1 MITRRQSGKL
11 KAFIQGL
18 QLQSLTASRLVKT
31 PYLSLV
37 KALALQLQDVTWTNL
52 NQCLLSLKLEGV
64 WNNMP
69 KLPDEQWKES
79 FRTYSMKRTF
89 NLGLSQAMI
98 EMLCA
103 AADDTTWDRSAY
115 PNIHAPD
122 NWYSTEKSLE
132 KRGLVERKPSE
143 VTSKIFRKKTGKDTT
158 VESRMEETYI
168 QLTPAGKALV
178 ELFRV
183 TGIFIQSDA
192 GIRKKAR
199 GA

>member
-1 MITRRQSGKL
+1 
-11 KAFIQGL
+11 
-18 QLQSLTASRLVKT
+18 
-31 PYLSLV
+31 
-37 KALALQLQDVTWTNL
+37 
-52 NQCLLSLKLEGV
+52 
-64 WNNMP
+64 MP

-132 KRGLVERKPSE
+132 KRGLVERKSRKE
-143 VTSKIFRKKTGKDTT
+143 SSKVFYRKTSA
-158 VESRMEETYI
+158 ESTLESSMEESFI
-168 QLTPAGKALV
+168 QLTPAGEALV
-178 ELFRV
+178 NLFRV

-199 GA
+199 RA

>member
-1 MITRRQSGKL
+1 
-11 KAFIQGL
+11 
-18 QLQSLTASRLVKT
+18 
-31 PYLSLV
+31 
-37 KALALQLQDVTWTNL
+37 
-52 NQCLLSLKLEGV
+52 
-64 WNNMP
+64 MP

-132 KRGLVERKPSE
+132 KRGLIERKPPE
-143 VTSKIFRKKTGKDTT
+143 EIMKRHKPGAKKEDYMETSCIR
-158 VESRMEETYI
+158 
-168 QLTPAGKALV
+168 LTPAGEALV

-199 GA
+199 RA

>member
-1 MITRRQSGKL
+1 MAKKQTKL
-11 KAFIQGL
+11 A
-18 QLQSLTASRLVKT
+18 T
-31 PYLSLV
+31 PDPS
-37 KALALQLQDVTWTNL
+37 
-52 NQCLLSLKLEGV
+52 
-64 WNNMP
+64 
-69 KLPDEQWKES
+69 WKDNFKS
-79 FRTYSMKRTF
+79 YSMKRTF
-89 NLGLSQAMI
+89 MLGLSQPMI

-103 AADDTTWDRSAY
+103 AADDVLWDRSAY

-122 NWYSTEKSLE
+122 NWFATEQSLI
-132 KRGLVERKPSE
+132 KRGLVERKSPE
-143 VTSKIFRKKTGKDTT
+143 VTSKIFRKNTEKDTT

-199 GA
+199 RA

>member
-1 MITRRQSGKL
+1 
-11 KAFIQGL
+11 
-18 QLQSLTASRLVKT
+18 
-31 PYLSLV
+31 
-37 KALALQLQDVTWTNL
+37 
-52 NQCLLSLKLEGV
+52 
-64 WNNMP
+64 MP

-132 KRGLVERKPSE
+132 KRGLVERKAPE
-143 VTSKIFRKKTGKDTT
+143 EIAKRYKPGMKRDDYMETSFIR
-158 VESRMEETYI
+158 
-168 QLTPAGKALV
+168 LTPAGKALV

-199 GA
+199 RA